1 MPIYNKNDTKQL
13 SVMLFNVFIYNLYT
27 TPEHIKGEVTANV
40 DFYGLRVDILCSFC
54 ALFLVICVTSLLTYS
69 GSEICCKRGIK
80 NEETGF

>member
-27 TPEHIKGEVTANV
+27 TPEHIKGEVTASV
-40 DFYGLRVDILCSFC
+40 DFCLRVDILCSFC

-80 NEETGF
+80 NEEKGF